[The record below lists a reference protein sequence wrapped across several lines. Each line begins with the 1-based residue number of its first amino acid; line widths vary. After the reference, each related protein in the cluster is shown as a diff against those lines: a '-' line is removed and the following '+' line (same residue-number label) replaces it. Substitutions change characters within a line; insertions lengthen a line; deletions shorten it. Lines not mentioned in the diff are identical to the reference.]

1 METTDI
7 NMAYARNQ
15 KLPAI
20 DLTARYGL
28 TGVAG
33 VQNLYGTNEIDGSTI
48 ITGQSIRSFTDAL
61 HDVFANDFRT
71 WSFGVNVSYPLG
83 TSGADAAFAQLKLQ
97 KQQDAQNL
105 ANLEMGV
112 TTQVRQAGRDVA
124 TNLRRVEATRRA
136 RELAEQKLTADNKRF
151 AVGLASTFELLQS
164 QRDLSRARQSELN
177 ATIDY
182 NRSLVDF
189 EAVQIAP
196 IR

>member
-1 METTDI
+1 
-7 NMAYARNQ
+7 
-15 KLPAI
+15 
-20 DLTARYGL
+20 
-28 TGVAG
+28 
-33 VQNLYGTNEIDGSTI
+33 
-48 ITGQSIRSFTDAL
+48 
-61 HDVFANDFRT
+61 VFANDFRT

-97 KQQDAQNL
+97 KQQDSQNL

-136 RELAEQKLTADNKRF
+136 RELAEQKQTADNTRF

-189 EAVQIAP
+189 EAVQISP